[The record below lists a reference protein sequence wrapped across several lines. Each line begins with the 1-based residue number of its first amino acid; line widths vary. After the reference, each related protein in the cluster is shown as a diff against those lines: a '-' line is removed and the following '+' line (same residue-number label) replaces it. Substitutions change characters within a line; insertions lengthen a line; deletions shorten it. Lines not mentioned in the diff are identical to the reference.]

1 MKWFHRLH
9 RTLGQVLSVLFVLW
23 FLSGFVMIYHN
34 FPRITESERYHGLAT
49 CDTSACATADSLL
62 RLLPAGRLTALA
74 LTTDGHGGV
83 RLTYT
88 SDGQTRTIGAHTTA
102 EGRVAYDE
110 ILRYATRLNPAPI
123 LRVDTVR
130 HLDRWLTYDRNL
142 DDLPAYR
149 FHYADASELYVSSRT
164 GEGVQHSTRT
174 DRFWAWIGAI
184 PHWIYLFN
192 LRHYTGLWRN
202 TVIILS
208 GVGALMCL
216 FGLIVG
222 VRMIV
227 RQWRQRR
234 RLGSPY
240 RRPLYRWHHVLGLFF
255 GLFVFTFAFS
265 GMMSLQ
271 KVPQWLI
278 RTHAP
283 DLAVAA
289 SDRSLPLAPADYPL
303 DYRQLLS
310 AYNGQVQKIA
320 WCGFG
325 RRPYYRVVVSDSALC
340 VDAATPDVRPLS
352 LTAGEVE
359 GFVRDL
365 LPESHVQATLLRDY
379 DDYYI
384 HKRMQL
390 PLPVYRLMADDPDR
404 SSFYI
409 NPQTAEVRYFN
420 ANTRARKWTYQALH
434 SFSVKWIL
442 DRPVLWHVL
451 MFGSMVGGTIV
462 SLTGLWLLLR
472 RLRRKRSRKER

>member
-1 MKWFHRLH
+1 MNLFHRLH

-49 CDTSACATADSLL
+49 CDTSAMATADSLL
-62 RLLPAGRLTALA
+62 RLLPAGRLSALA
-74 LTTDGHGGV
+74 LTTDGRGGV

-88 SDGQTRTIGAHTTA
+88 SDGQTHTIGAQTTA
-102 EGRVAYDE
+102 DGRVAYDE
-110 ILRYATRLNPAPI
+110 ILHYATRLNPSPI
-123 LRVDTVR
+123 VRVDTVR

-149 FHYADASELYVSSRT
+149 FHYADATELYVSSRT
-164 GEGVQHSTRT
+164 GEGLQHSTRA
-174 DRFWAWIGAI
+174 DRFWAWVGAI

-202 TVIILS
+202 VVIILS

-227 RQWRQRR
+227 RQYRQRR

-240 RRPLYRWHHVLGLFF
+240 RKPLYRWHHVAGLFF

-283 DLAVAA
+283 ELASAA

-303 DYRQLLS
+303 DYRKLLE
-310 AYNGQVQKIA
+310 AHNGRVQKIE

-325 RRPYYRVVVSDSALC
+325 RRPYYRVVVGDSALC
-340 VDAATPDVRPLS
+340 IDAATPDVRPLS
-352 LTAGEVE
+352 LTESEVE

-365 LPESHVQATLLRDY
+365 LPDSRAQATLLRNY

-390 PLPVYRLMADDPDR
+390 PLPVYRLTVDDPDR
-404 SSFYI
+404 SSFYV
-409 NPQTAEVRYFN
+409 NPATAEVRYFN

-462 SLTGLWLLLR
+462 SLTGLWFLVR
-472 RLRRKRSRKER
+472 RLRRPRKR